1 MSLRSYQGL
10 AIDLIR
16 EEFKKGNRKVVLVM
30 PTGSGKTKVF
40 THMMKEALK
49 RDFKSVMY
57 VRGRQLVEQAHERL
71 MSENTH
77 HGVYM
82 AGHWARNF
90 HAKIQL
96 ASIDTANSRDRYP
109 EAYLVI
115 VDEAHMATS
124 QGYKDMVASYPP
136 ETYFVSVTATPWM
149 RESLRHIAD
158 VYVKPTSFS
167 ELMAEGYLI
176 KPRYFGAKPPDF
188 RGLKKSKGEF
198 VTEQLR
204 ERMSVLSAD
213 IIQTWI
219 EKSERRATL
228 LFAVN
233 VEHSK
238 AIAAE
243 FNKAGIK
250 AEHIDATIS
259 LNEREAIIAR
269 LKTRET
275 EVITSVRTMTTGVD
289 IPFLGCISDAAPTL
303 SYNLHIQKLGRGTR
317 PTYAPGFDLNTTEG
331 RLAAIQASDKK
342 DFIIL
347 DHAGNL
353 TRHGFMEDEPE
364 ICLDGVEKI
373 DTGRAPK
380 QCKTCYLL
388 YTEPDC
394 PVCGPIDIPK
404 KEKRQIDIEKEVQL
418 IELNIHDSNTAAELV
433 KFVAQKKE
441 FAKKMGYKNGWVY
454 YQIKEKYGEEVADQI
469 IPNHKT
475 RFRFSA
481 LK

>member
-1 MSLRSYQGL
+1 MSLRDYQEL
-10 AIDLIR
+10 AINQIR
-16 EEFKKGNRKVVLVM
+16 EEFKKGNTKVLLVM

-40 THMMKEALK
+40 THMMKEAFK

-57 VRGRQLVEQAHERL
+57 VRGRQLVEQAHQRL
-71 MSENTH
+71 MSEKVP

-82 AGHWARNF
+82 ANHWARNF

-96 ASIDTANSRDRYP
+96 ASIDTADSRGNYP

-124 QGYKDMVASYPP
+124 QQYKDAIASYPP
-136 ETYFVSVTATPWM
+136 GTYFVSVTATPWM
-149 RESLRHIAD
+149 RESLLHLAEVVI
-158 VYVKPTSFS
+158 KPTSFQK
-167 ELMAEGYLI
+167 LVDEGYLI
-176 KPRYFGAKPPDF
+176 APRYFGAKPPDF
-188 RGLKKSKGEF
+188 KGLKKSKGEF

-213 IIQTWI
+213 IVQTWI
-219 EKSERRATL
+219 EKAEGRPTL

-233 VEHSK
+233 VAHSK
-238 AIAAE
+238 QICEE

-250 AEHIDATIS
+250 AEHIDASIPVKD
-259 LNEREAIIAR
+259 REAIISR
-269 LKTRET
+269 MKTGET
-275 EVITSVRTMTTGVD
+275 KVATSVRTMTTGVD

-317 PTYAPGFDLNTTEG
+317 PFYASGFDLSEIWQ

-353 TRHGFMEDEPE
+353 TRHGYMEDEPE
-364 ICLDGVEKI
+364 IFLEGVEKV
-373 DTGRAPK
+373 DTGKAPK

-388 YTEPDC
+388 YDESFC
-394 PVCGPIDIPK
+394 PVCGPEIK
-404 KEKRQIDIEKEVQL
+404 TEKEKRQIDIEREVKL
-418 IELNIHDSNTAAELV
+418 IELNIHDKGTAAEMV

-441 FAKKMGYKNGWVY
+441 LAKKMSYKQGWVY
-454 YQIKEKYGEEVADQI
+454 YQVKEQYGEEIADSI
-469 IPNHKT
+469 FPTHKT
-475 RFRFSA
+475 RLRF
-481 LK
+481 KTFK